1 MRFLLTAGCLLLL
14 SACGQKGD
22 LYLPV
27 EGAPP
32 PGAGKPTCATCP
44 VIKVP
49 ANSSLENDQEKKIIL
64 EPQPQAADTS
74 DKDKDKDKTGSTDTS
89 TTDSTQETTQ

>member
-1 MRFLLTAGCLLLL
+1 MRITLLIALTIWLT
-14 SACGQKGD
+14 ACGQKGA

-32 PGAGKPTCATCP
+32 PGAGQPTCATCP

-74 DKDKDKDKTGSTDTS
+74 DKDKDKDKTSDTDTS